1 MNQAS
6 YILQSQFR
14 EITLSVKQA
23 HFFKASTDWQMSELA
38 PTFSHMGFILKG
50 TGTMMVNHQEIH
62 PSKGQLY
69 LLPAKTKQTMFT
81 DAQNP
86 YELYYCH
93 FNIGSCGTELFGSL
107 NLPLCIVV
115 KYPEKAISLCEN
127 IIQALEAQTLTSFI
141 QSKQY
146 MLNLISCYLES
157 CPEDSV
163 SFQES
168 LQDSPIAQ
176 AIAYAEEH
184 LDQSISV
191 KKMAEVAGYHPSH
204 FAKLF
209 QEKLNISPVQFLIH
223 KKVDYAVEQLTATTR
238 PISEI
243 AEALGFSS
251 QFYFCNFFK
260 KQTGMAPTAY
270 RQIYFRNGSK

>member
-1 MNQAS
+1 MNKIS
-6 YILQSQFR
+6 YILQNQFR

-23 HFFKASTDWQMSELA
+23 HFFKASTDWQMGDLI

-86 YELYYCH
+86 
-93 FNIGSCGTELFGSL
+93 ELFDSL
-107 NLPLCIVV
+107 NLPLCIDV